1 MLLQFSIHYRTLW
14 GEQVLLT
21 SNHPEL
27 ALQPL
32 QHEGDGHWQGAWE
45 VKDLPDGFTYQYEV
59 RKADGQVVRELAVAR
74 KIDAY
79 KAKSVR
85 LLDAWQSKEQADAA
99 LFASAFEQVIFKPQ
113 VACAAPVAKV
123 AKGRVVVQFQLL
135 QVRVPA
141 HLQVGIVGNTDA
153 LGNWDGRKAV
163 RMGNADFPHWS
174 AALSVM
180 PGQRL
185 EYKYVWIDP
194 TDGSVVRWEE
204 GANRSLDVPFGI
216 DVLVRNEMGFRT
228 SLPNWKGTGVAMP
241 VFSLRTEQ
249 SLGCGEFSDLK
260 LLIDWAQRTDMRM
273 VQILPV
279 NDTIA
284 TYSWVDSYPYAAISV
299 FALHPLYLNLDGLE
313 FVINQKD
320 LDATR
325 ARLNAL
331 PAVDYEAVL
340 DYKLHYARK
349 VYKKV
354 QKTWQESAAF
364 QAFFAENEHWL
375 RPYAAFCYLRDT
387 YKTANFNDWATHQR
401 YDAAAIATLTSPTSK
416 AYAAIAFYYYLQF
429 HLDKQLAEAG
439 DYARSKGVVLKG
451 DIPIGIYR
459 YSADAWVAPHLYN
472 MDGQAGAPPDDFAT
486 EGQNWGFPTYDWAM
500 MAQDGY
506 LWWRQR
512 FTQLSRYFD
521 AFRID
526 HILGFFRIWETPI
539 EQVEGIMGRFNP
551 ALPILLNEFYQRG
564 VHFDYDRF
572 CKPFITDLVLH
583 NMFGNEANY
592 VKDMFLMPFHNR
604 WQLRPEYA
612 TQRQIQQ
619 RLTPEQVHLQ
629 RGLFALVSNVLFFD
643 EPESGGTRLHPRID
657 LHKTWSYRLMDAHT
671 QGQVSS
677 LYNDYF
683 YHRQEEFWREK
694 GMTKL
699 PAMKAATNMLICG
712 EDLGM
717 VPACVPDVMK
727 DLGILSLEIQR
738 MAKNPQTE
746 FLQTEDI
753 PYWSVCSPSTHDMSP
768 LRLWWEEEAPDRR
781 QRFYNRELGW
791 WGEAP
796 LVCSPD
802 LAAAMAY
809 QHLQWP
815 AMWVVFPLQDILAM
829 DGDLRHPYPEDERI
843 NIPAITQHY
852 WRYRMHLRMEDLLA
866 ADTYNDRL
874 RAMIRAT
881 GRG

>member
-1 MLLQFSIHYRTLW
+1 MLLQFSIHYRTAW
-14 GEQVLLT
+14 GEQVFLT
-21 SNHPEL
+21 SNHPAL
-27 ALQPL
+27 AALPL
-32 QHEGDGHWQGAWE
+32 QHSGDGHWQGAWD
-45 VKDLPDGFTYQYEV
+45 VKSVPTDFEYQYEV
-59 RKADGQVVRELAVAR
+59 RRADGQPATELAVGR
-74 KIDAY
+74 KLGAL
-79 KAKSVR
+79 KGASVR
-85 LLDAWQSKEQADAA
+85 VLDTWQSKQQADAA
-99 LFASAFEQVIFKPQ
+99 LFASAFEQVIFRPN
-113 VACAAPVAKV
+113 ATYPAPAAKA
-123 AKGRVVVQFQLL
+123 AKGAVAVHFELL
-135 QVRVPA
+135 AVRVPV
-141 HLQVGIVGNTDA
+141 HLQVGIVGNTEA
-153 LGNWDGRKAV
+153 LGNWDAAKALC
-163 RMGNADFPHWS
+163 MGNADFPHWS
-174 AALSVM
+174 AAVAVM

-185 EYKYVWIDP
+185 EYKYVWLDAATGDIA
-194 TDGSVVRWEE
+194 RWEE
-204 GANRSLDVPFGI
+204 GPNRALDVPFGV
-216 DVLVRNEMGFRT
+216 DALVRHEMGFRT
-228 SLPNWKGTGVAMP
+228 SLPNWKGAGVAMP
-241 VFSLRTEQ
+241 VFSLRTDA
-249 SLGCGEFSDLK
+249 SLGCGEFLDLK
-260 LLIDWAQRTDMRM
+260 KLVDWAQRTDMRM

-299 FALHPLYLNLDGLE
+299 FALHPLYLNLDALE
-313 FVINQKD
+313 VVINQKD

-340 DYKLHYARK
+340 GYKLDYARK

-354 QKTWQESAAF
+354 QKTWQADPAY
-364 QAFFAENEHWL
+364 QTFFADNEHWL
-375 RPYAAFCYLRDT
+375 RPYAAFCYLRDK
-387 YKTANFNDWATHQR
+387 YKTANFNEWAKHQV
-401 YDAAAIATLTSPTSK
+401 YDEQAIATLTAPGGK
-416 AYAAIAFYYYLQF
+416 AYTEVAFHYYLQY

-439 DYARSKGVVLKG
+439 DYARSKGIVLKG

-459 YSADAWVAPHLYN
+459 FSADAWVAPHLYN

-486 EGQNWGFPTYDWAM
+486 EGQNWGFPTYDWAV

-506 LWWRQR
+506 LWWRHR

-521 AFRID
+521 SFRID

-539 EQVEGIMGRFNP
+539 EHIEGIMGRFNP
-551 ALPILLNEFYQRG
+551 ALPIGAHEFQQRG
-564 VHFDYDRF
+564 VYFDYDRF

-592 VKDMFLMPFHNR
+592 VKDTFLTPFHDR

-619 RLTPEQVHLQ
+619 QLAPEQAHLQ

-643 EPESGGTRLHPRID
+643 ELGSAGMRLHPRID

-671 QGQVSS
+671 QGQVSA

-683 YHRQEEFWREK
+683 YHRQEEFWRDK

-699 PAMKAATNMLICG
+699 PAMKAATHMLICG

-768 LRLWWEEEAPDRR
+768 LRLWWEEETPERR

-796 LVCSPD
+796 AVCPPD
-802 LAAAMAY
+802 LAAAMVY

-829 DGDLRHPYPEDERI
+829 DGDLRHPNPEDERI
-843 NIPAITQHY
+843 NVPAISQHY

-874 RAMIRAT
+874 RTMIGAT